1 MLQISLHE
9 LSKVAIFWHF
19 FLLILRQFGGHFEGK
34 LGILFSKL
42 NDFLLCSVLICYKS
56 FSNPF
61 LTVN

>member
-9 LSKVAIFWHF
+9 LSKVAIFWLF
-19 FLLILRQFGGHFEGK
+19 FFADFETVGGHFEGK
-34 LGILFSKL
+34 LGILFSKF

-56 FSNPF
+56 FFNPF

>member
-9 LSKVAIFWHF
+9 LSKVAICLF
-19 FLLILRQFGGHFEGK
+19 FFSLILRQFGGHYEGK
-34 LGILFSKL
+34 LGIFFSEFY
-42 NDFLLCSVLICYKS
+42 DFLLYSVLICYKS